1 MKIIKRNGTEVPYDY
16 RKIQR
21 AIEAA
26 NDEMAEEDRL
36 TDTRACK
43 LCLLLCDFQFAQV
56 TGPVDKGSK
65 YVRSMVE

>member
-56 TGPVDKGSK
+56 TGPVG
-65 YVRSMVE
+65 VRTKS